1 MENQQKQTE
10 YLKDVY
16 QMRIDA
22 LVYAKSMDEE
32 MAMRHLKM
40 LTGVMLA
47 NRFSEVKTQEEVM
60 YLTNLASQLKRKV
73 EEDLMSAQPMNQD
86 AHQAYIHA
94 YVSATSAVEYA
105 KFRLD
110 V

>member
-1 MENQQKQTE
+1 MENQQQQME
-10 YLKDVY
+10 YLKDVH
-16 QMRIDA
+16 QMRIDS
-22 LVYAKSMDEE
+22 LVYAKAMDEN

-47 NRFSEVKTQEEVM
+47 NRFSEVKTQEEIM
-60 YLTNLASQLKRKV
+60 YLTTLASQLKQKV
-73 EEDLMSAQPMNQD
+73 EADLLSSQPMNQD

-105 KFRLD
+105 KFRQD